1 MTKAISKRKE
11 ELLLQTP
18 ERLKDMYPIYPTIR
32 RQEVGKEIT
41 FSTLIRK
48 RYDGKYYLIPV
59 RFTDSSDAKAI
70 HSIHTYVYK
79 YLMLGVLTKQDVIDN
94 DQTNEVERLKT
105 LK

>member
-11 ELLLQTP
+11 ELRLQTP
-18 ERLKDMYPIYPTIR
+18 EGLKDMYPIYPTIR
-32 RQEVGKEIT
+32 RQEIGKEIA

-79 YLMLGVLTKQDVIDN
+79 YFMLGVLTKQDVIDN
-94 DQTNEVERLKT
+94 DQTNEVNRLKK
-105 LK
+105 L

>member
-11 ELLLQTP
+11 ELMLQTP
-18 ERLKDMYPIYPTIR
+18 ENLKDIYPMYPVVR
-32 RQEVGKEIT
+32 RQELGKEIA

-48 RYDGKYYLIPV
+48 RYDGKYYLIPI

-70 HSIHTYVYK
+70 HSIHAYTYK
-79 YLMLGVLTKQDVIDN
+79 YLMLGVLTKEGVIDN
-94 DQTNEVERLKT
+94 DQTNEVDRLKT